1 MKRVNKKFRYKAVLY
16 SYNEDDRD
24 YNLFS
29 EKKDDDNLLKIKKTF
44 IDEVGLK
51 KNCFELASDLFKK
64 RGHEYDWNSDN
75 GLCVGI
81 VPKWNIPRTESF
93 RDWVLCGCR
102 N

>member
-1 MKRVNKKFRYKAVLY
+1 MNKKFTYKAVLY
-16 SYNEDDRD
+16 SYNEDDRV
-24 YNLFS
+24 YSSFS
-29 EKKDDDNLLKIKKTF
+29 EKKDYANLLKIEKTF
-44 IDEVGLK
+44 MDEVGLK

-64 RGHEYDWNSDN
+64 RGHEYDWDSDN

-81 VPKWNIPRTESF
+81 VPNRGNVRAESF

>member
-1 MKRVNKKFRYKAVLY
+1 MNKKFTYKAVLY

-24 YNLFS
+24 YNFN
-29 EKKDDDNLLKIKKTF
+29 EKKDYDNLLQIKKTF

-64 RGHEYDWNSDN
+64 RGHKYEWGGDE

-81 VPKWNIPRTESF
+81 APNGGNVRAESF
-93 RDWVLCGCR
+93 CDWALCGLR